1 MYPYI
6 NVFGL
11 QYSTYGICSAVG
23 VLLMGLVVYLL
34 SRKKNISIEDLL
46 IGTVAAL
53 AGAFLG
59 AHILYGITNI
69 PYMVNGVQTFVNEQ
83 KDIEYLFGVI
93 INGIGG
99 MVFYGGLLGALGVGA
114 LYCKFRKISVGDF
127 ADCFAVGIPLFH
139 VFGRIGCFLA
149 GCCFGIESEFG
160 FTTTNAL
167 VETCN
172 HVNRFPVQL
181 LESGLNFIL
190 FAIMLIL
197 FSKKV
202 MKNYLIF
209 VYLFLY
215 SIIRFVDEFFRGDIY
230 RGVLLGLST
239 SQWISLIL
247 FIVCI
252 IVFVKYFVDKKKDK
266 DRIVT
271 KV

>member
-69 PYMVNGVQTFVNEQ
+69 PYMVNGIQTFVNEQ

-139 VFGRIGCFLA
+139 VFGRIGCFLG
-149 GCCFGIESEFG
+149 GCCYGIESSFG
-160 FTTTNAL
+160 FITKDNTLNPSING
-167 VETCN
+167 V
-172 HVNRFPVQL
+172 VRFPVQL
-181 LESGLNFIL
+181 LEAALNLGLFFLLAYLLRKNKLKGGL
-190 FAIMLIL
+190 FALYLLI
-197 FSKKV
+197 
-202 MKNYLIF
+202 
-209 VYLFLY
+209 Y
-215 SIIRFVDEFFRGDIY
+215 SVIRFFDEFLRGDSY
-230 RGVLLGLST
+230 RGFLFGLST
-239 SQWISLIL
+239 SQIISIL
-247 FIVCI
+247 L
-252 IVFVKYFVDKKKDK
+252 FVGAVVYFVCYFRRHKNTAKL
-266 DRIVT
+266 
-271 KV
+271 